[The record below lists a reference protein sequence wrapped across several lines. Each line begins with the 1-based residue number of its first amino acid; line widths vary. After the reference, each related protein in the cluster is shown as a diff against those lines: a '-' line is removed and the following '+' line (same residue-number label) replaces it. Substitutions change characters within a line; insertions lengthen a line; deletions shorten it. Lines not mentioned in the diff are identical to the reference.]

1 MSNNKHSIAL
11 FGEVLIDQ
19 FPDGQQ
25 ILGGAPFNVAWHLQA
40 FGQSPSF
47 ISKIG
52 TDQIGTDIQSAMK
65 NWGMSHANLQVDTI
79 YPTGKVVIEINNGE
93 PSYAILDQQAYD
105 FINAKQLD
113 LSKAYDVIYH
123 GSLALRHTD
132 SAQALKTLLSHHK
145 GKIFLDVNLRA
156 PWWQIES
163 VEQSLHNADWV
174 KLNAD
179 ELSQLTTMSSQPLKD
194 TMQEFLNMYHLD
206 VLIVTSGEQGATA
219 LSKTGEYIEVKP
231 VININVI
238 DTVGA
243 GDAFAA
249 VLLLGLLANWPL
261 SITMIRAQSFASAS
275 VTQQGA
281 TFKDISFYQPF
292 IQEWLL
298 GFSFK
303 YQ

>member
-40 FGQSPSF
+40 FGQSPCF

-52 TDQIGTDIQSAMK
+52 SDQMGTDIQAAMK
-65 NWGMSHANLQVDTI
+65 AWGVSLEGLQVDLD

-105 FINAKQLD
+105 FIDAKQLD
-113 LSKAYDVIYH
+113 LSKTYDVIYH

-132 SAQALKTLLSHHK
+132 SAQALKTLLTHHK
-145 GKIFLDVNLRA
+145 GKVFLDVNLRA
-156 PWWQIES
+156 PWWQKTL
-163 VEQSLHNADWV
+163 VEQNLHNADWV

-179 ELSQLTTMSSQPLKD
+179 ELSQLDTSSQPLKD
-194 TMQEFLNMYHLD
+194 TMQQFLNRYKLE
-206 VLIVTSGEQGATA
+206 VLIVTCGEQGATA

-231 VININVI
+231 TVDTNVV

-249 VLLLGLLANWPL
+249 VLLLGLLADWPL
-261 SITMIRAQSFASAS
+261 ALTMNRAQSFASAS
-275 VTQQGA
+275 VTQRGA
-281 TFKDISFYQPF
+281 TFKDMGFYQSF
-292 IQEWLL
+292 IQEWL
-298 GFSFK
+298 
-303 YQ
+303 

>member
-1 MSNNKHSIAL
+1 MAFKIIA
-11 FGEVLIDQ
+11 GVLLALIIVS
-19 FPDGQQ
+19 GW
-25 ILGGAPFNVAWHLQA
+25 AWRD
-40 FGQSPSF
+40 F
-47 ISKIG
+47 K
-52 TDQIGTDIQSAMK
+52 SALITP
-65 NWGMSHANLQVDTI
+65 AVV
-79 YPTGKVVIEINNGE
+79 GKPVVIEINNGE
-93 PSYAILDQQAYD
+93 TSYAILDQQAYD

-132 SAQALKTLLSHHK
+132 SAQTLKTLLTQHK

-179 ELSQLTTMSSQPLKD
+179 ELSQLTSFCHPIKD
-194 TMQEFLNMYHLD
+194 TMQQFLNLYHLD
-206 VLIVTSGEQGATA
+206 VLIVTCGEQGAIA

-231 VININVI
+231 VTNINVV

-249 VLLLGLLANWPL
+249 VLLLGLLADWPL
-261 SITMIRAQSFASAS
+261 ALTMNRAQSFASAS
-275 VTQQGA
+275 VTQRGA

>member
-1 MSNNKHSIAL
+1 MSNIKPSIAL
-11 FGEVLIDQ
+11 FGEVLIDH

-52 TDQIGTDIQSAMK
+52 SDQIGVDIQAAMK
-65 NWGMSHANLQVDTI
+65 NWGLSLEGLQVDTI

-105 FINAKQLD
+105 FIDAQQLN
-113 LSKAYDVIYH
+113 LSQAFDVIYH
-123 GSLALRHTD
+123 GSLALRHPV
-132 SAQALKTLLSHHK
+132 SAQALKALLAQHK

-179 ELSQLTTMSSQPLKD
+179 ELSQLTTLSQPLKD
-194 TMQEFLNMYHLD
+194 TMLEFLNLYRLD
-206 VLIVTSGEQGATA
+206 VLIVTCGEQGATA

-231 VININVI
+231 TGDSNVV

-243 GDAFAA
+243 GDAFAS
-249 VLLLGLLANWPL
+249 VLLLGLLADWPL
-261 SITMIRAQSFASAS
+261 AVTMTRAQSFASAS

-292 IQEWLL
+292 IQEWL
-298 GFSFK
+298 
-303 YQ
+303 

>member
-40 FGQSPSF
+40 FGLLPSF
-47 ISKIG
+47 ISKVG
-52 TDQIGTDIQSAMK
+52 SDQIGADIQVAMK
-65 NWGMSHANLQVDTI
+65 AWGLSLDGLQVDSD

-105 FINAKQLD
+105 FIDAKHLD
-113 LSKAYDVIYH
+113 LLKTYDVIYH

-132 SAQALKTLLSHHK
+132 SAQALKTLLTHHK
-145 GKIFLDVNLRA
+145 GKVFLDVNLRA
-156 PWWQIES
+156 PWWQKTL
-163 VEQSLHNADWV
+163 VEQNLHNADWV

-179 ELSQLTTMSSQPLKD
+179 ELSQLDTSSQPLKD
-194 TMQEFLNMYHLD
+194 TMQQFLNRYKLE
-206 VLIVTSGEQGATA
+206 VLIVTCGEQGATA

-231 VININVI
+231 TVDTNVV

-249 VLLLGLLANWPL
+249 VLLLGLLADWPL
-261 SITMIRAQSFASAS
+261 ALTMNRAQSFASAS
-275 VTQQGA
+275 VTQRGA
-281 TFKDISFYQPF
+281 TFKDMGFYQSF
-292 IQEWLL
+292 IQEWL
-298 GFSFK
+298 
-303 YQ
+303 

>member
-40 FGQSPSF
+40 FGQSPCF

-52 TDQIGTDIQSAMK
+52 SDQMGTDIQAAMK
-65 NWGMSHANLQVDTI
+65 AWGVSLEGLQVDLD

-105 FINAKQLD
+105 FIDAKQLD
-113 LSKAYDVIYH
+113 LSKTYDVIYH

-132 SAQALKTLLSHHK
+132 SAQALKTLLTHHK
-145 GKIFLDVNLRA
+145 GKVFLDVNLRT
-156 PWWQIES
+156 PWWQKTL
-163 VEQSLHNADWV
+163 VEQNLHNADWV

-179 ELSQLTTMSSQPLKD
+179 ELSQLDTSSQPLKD
-194 TMQEFLNMYHLD
+194 TMQQFLNRYKLE
-206 VLIVTSGEQGATA
+206 VLIVTCGEQGATA

-231 VININVI
+231 TVDTNVV

-249 VLLLGLLANWPL
+249 VLLLGLLADWPL
-261 SITMIRAQSFASAS
+261 ALTMNRAQSFASAS
-275 VTQQGA
+275 VTQRGA
-281 TFKDISFYQPF
+281 TFKDMGFYQSF
-292 IQEWLL
+292 IQEWL
-298 GFSFK
+298 
-303 YQ
+303 